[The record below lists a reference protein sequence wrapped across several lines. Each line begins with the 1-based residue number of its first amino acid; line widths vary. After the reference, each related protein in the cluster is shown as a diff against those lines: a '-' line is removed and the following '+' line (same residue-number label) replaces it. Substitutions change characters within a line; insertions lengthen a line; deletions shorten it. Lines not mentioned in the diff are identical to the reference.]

1 MPDQR
6 PSPDN
11 LPFLRVLGELPP
23 GTVAFVGSGLPSGVP
38 ALAPDESHVQFLTET
53 GLLGGMSESDASSGL
68 GLASSNGLPVGLRPG
83 GSVSPTVDV
92 AAMLRGG
99 HVDVA
104 IIEPSQVDPQGNF
117 THWTTDASDALHAP
131 GFAVDAASGAGR
143 TIALMPHTNPD
154 GSPRIVGELSGPPD
168 GLNCIDLIIT
178 ERAVIRVSPSG
189 LILEELAPEWSAG
202 DVFSSTGAPLEV
214 ADTLR
219 EMTPPI
225 STDLP
230 VNKLCESGLAAV
242 SDVPNGAVVMIDG
255 FAGPGGTPHYLL
267 TALRDHGARELTIIS
282 NTAGIAR
289 VVNFGT
295 PPGKQAIDHTIL
307 IDNQQVRKAIASYPV
322 SPSASRPTAF
332 EMAYR
337 RGEVE
342 LELVPQGT
350 LAERLRAGGAGVE
363 AFYTPTGAGTLIAD
377 GKETRVI
384 DGRSYVLERALRA
397 DFCIIRGHRADTL
410 GNVVYKGTS
419 RNFNS
424 VMAPAAKVTIVEV
437 DEVVEP
443 GVLGPEEIITPG
455 IYINRIV
462 VRPPD
467 FSPYE

>member
-1 MPDQR
+1 MPDQQ
-6 PSPDN
+6 PSTDN

-23 GTVAFVGSGLPSGVP
+23 GTIAFVGSGLPSGVP
-38 ALAPDESHVQFLTET
+38 ALAPDESHIQFLTET
-53 GLLGGMSESDASSGL
+53 GLLGGMSGSDASNGL
-68 GLASSNGLPVGLRPG
+68 GLASSNGLTVGLRPG
-83 GSVSPTVDV
+83 GSISSTVDV

-99 HVDVA
+99 HVDAA

-117 THWTTDASDALHAP
+117 THWTTRASDALHAP

-168 GLNCIDLIIT
+168 GLDCIDLIIT
-178 ERAVIRVSPSG
+178 ERALIRVSPSG
-189 LILEELAPEWSAG
+189 LTLEELAPGWSAG
-202 DVFSSTGAPLEV
+202 DVISSTGAPLD
-214 ADTLR
+214 AAGTLT
-219 EMTPPI
+219 EMSQPI
-225 STDLP
+225 STSLP
-230 VNKLCESGLAAV
+230 VNKLCDTGLAAV

-307 IDNQQVRKAIASYPV
+307 IDNRQVRKAVASYPV

-384 DGRSYVLERALRA
+384 DGRSYVLEQALRA

-424 VMAPAAKVTIVEV
+424 VMAPAARVTIVEV

-443 GVLGPEEIITPG
+443 GVLGPEQIITPG